1 MDELRLLKK
10 GDYKVISKEEL
21 EIYFEKHKQLTS
33 LSQLQKRFN
42 ISSKEI
48 SQFLD
53 ILISLEQE
61 GKIILNEDNTCLSI
75 SDNYYLKHGIIKKS
89 NRGNYYIKD
98 NTGKRINLP
107 YHSEQNVKA
116 GDHVF
121 VEEQEKNNSIKGYHE
136 GLVVHKTGKP
146 KMLKEGARILQA
158 EIKKEIGNSNLYII
172 IDNKKIY
179 VAPKNYNSA
188 YPGDIVNVSI
198 LSDKKE
204 AQVVDVIKRKN
215 PFRVFKCE
223 VIGEEKKW
231 IPIGT
236 TTFTI
241 NQIPNESVQVGD
253 KVIAS
258 IGEKTKDG
266 YNIEILQKLMEKNH
280 FESMVDNIL
289 LDYGFNIS
297 FSQKAM
303 TEAYKIP
310 TIISTA
316 EKHKR
321 KDLRSIPT
329 FTIDSEDA
337 KDLDDAV
344 SIEKVGDYYKLY
356 VSIAD
361 VSYYVKPEMFLFKEA
376 LNFGTSIYPPGMVKP
391 MLPKEL
397 SNGICSLSPNKD
409 RLTKTCEFLLD
420 KTGNVLDS
428 QVYNSIINSNCKMS
442 YEKVNRLLEGKEIV
456 EEYLPYYNNLKDMY
470 QLANLLQNKRL
481 ERGFI
486 CLESEEL
493 KIEVDSHGNP
503 IKIKENAK
511 GPAQLLIE
519 NFMVLTNAFISEYAY
534 WLDIPFVYR
543 NHEPPETQKA
553 RQIEHNLYSLNQ
565 RIKRLSNIQ
574 EPKVLQKVL
583 LNLMQGR
590 TKEEAKY
597 ISDIFLKSFSRA
609 YYADINKGHYGL
621 ALNYYGTFTSPIRRA
636 SDLLNH
642 MFIEEVINP
651 KEKNHA
657 LEEVKENLEVICSHI
672 SKQEQNAE
680 LAEIDINSKL
690 LYQLGLQYKDKP
702 LNGTVTFLT
711 DSMMY
716 IKTEE
721 QIPGF
726 VPLNKKFKYDI
737 YKKAVRDCK
746 NNFTYHIGSKIPIRL
761 SQEQKNGNV
770 LVFFIDKS
778 RLDQEKQLV
787 KRREKK

>member
-1 MDELRLLKK
+1 M
-10 GDYKVISKEEL
+10 INKEEL
-21 EIYFEKHKQLTS
+21 ENYFEKHKQLTS
-33 LSQLQKRFN
+33 LSKLQKRFN
-42 ISSKEI
+42 ISSENI

-61 GKIILNEDNTCLSI
+61 GKIILNEDSTCLSI
-75 SDNYYLKHGIIKKS
+75 SDDYYLKHGIIKKS

-98 NTGKRINLP
+98 STGKRINLP
-107 YHSEQNVKA
+107 TTHSKQDIKA

-121 VEEQEKNNSIKGYHE
+121 VEEQEKSNSVKGYHE
-136 GLVVHKTGKP
+136 GLIIHKTTKP
-146 KMLKEGARILQA
+146 KQPKEETRIFQS
-158 EIKKEIGNSNLYII
+158 EIKKETGTSNLYII
-172 IDNKKIY
+172 VDNKKLYI
-179 VAPKNYNSA
+179 APKNYNSA
-188 YPGDIVNVSI
+188 YPGDIVNASI

-204 AQVVDVIKRKN
+204 AQVVDVIQRKN
-215 PFRVFKCE
+215 PVRVFKCE
-223 VIGEEKKW
+223 KVGKEKKW

-236 TTFTI
+236 TPFTI
-241 NQIPNESVQVGD
+241 NQAPKESFQVGD
-253 KVIAS
+253 KIIAS
-258 IGEKTKDG
+258 IKEKTKGG
-266 YNIEILQKLMEKNH
+266 YNIEILQKLIEKNS

-297 FSQKAM
+297 FSQKAID
-303 TEAYKIP
+303 EVYKIP
-310 TIISTA
+310 MIISTK
-316 EKHKR
+316 EKQKR

-344 SIEKVGDYYKLY
+344 AIEKIGNYYKLY

-361 VSYYVKPEMFLFKEA
+361 VSHYVKPEMFLFKEA
-376 LNFGTSIYPPGMVKP
+376 LNLGTSVYPPGMVKP

-397 SNGICSLSPNKD
+397 SNGICSLNPNKD

-420 KTGNVLDS
+420 ETGNILDS

-442 YEKVNRLLEGKEIV
+442 YEKVNKLLEGKEIV
-456 EEYLPYYNNLKDMY
+456 EEYLPYYNYLKDMY

-493 KIEVDSHGNP
+493 KIEVDSNGNP
-503 IKIKENAK
+503 IKIKDADK

-553 RQIEHNLYSLNQ
+553 RQIEHNLYFLNQ

-583 LNLMQGR
+583 LRLMQGT

-609 YYADINKGHYGL
+609 YYANINKGHYGL

-657 LEEVKENLEVICSHI
+657 LEEVKENLEAICSHI

-680 LAEIDINSKL
+680 LAEIDITSRL

-702 LNGTVTFLT
+702 LNGTVGFIT

-716 IKTEE
+716 IKTDE

-726 VPLNKKFKYDI
+726 IPLNKKFKYDMD
-737 YKKAVRDCK
+737 KKEVRDCK
-746 NNFTYHIGSKIPIRL
+746 NNYIYRIGSKIPILL
-761 SQEQKNGNV
+761 SQEQKNGNI
-770 LVFFIDKS
+770 LAFFIDKS
-778 RLDQEKQLV
+778 RLDQQKQLV